1 MLGTSHKPPDNYF
14 KVIIFLEQ
22 IDVKQFSKFIKFCGP
37 LQVRGQDNEMGMST
51 ILRLRM
57 VGVG

>member
-22 IDVKQFSKFIKFCGP
+22 IDVKQFSKFITFCGP